1 MNIIE
6 IINIIAIII
15 IPIVSVVIGQYLQ
28 NRSEKRKDKVE
39 VFKTLMTYRN
49 SGYTDSTCVKSLNLI
64 PILFIKDK
72 KVMNA
77 YNDFVKL
84 MNTTEKN
91 SDTEKQIAI
100 TKVKLLE
107 EIAKSLKYNKIN
119 WEIINTPYL
128 PPETLINQQ
137 MGEQLVKNMATIFK
151 TSANIMNEDYAG
163 KLNES
168 LALSIERD
176 KLDIKQAKSK
186 AKKSSKK

>member
-15 IPIVSVVIGQYLQ
+15 IPILSVVIGQYLQ

-84 MNTTEKN
+84 MNSTEKN

-176 KLDIKQAKSK
+176 KLDIKQAKIK

>member
-15 IPIVSVVIGQYLQ
+15 IPILSVVIGQYLQ

-84 MNTTEKN
+84 MNSTEKN

-176 KLDIKQAKSK
+176 KLDIKQAKIK
-186 AKKSSKK
+186 AKKII

>member
-84 MNTTEKN
+84 MNSTEKN

-107 EIAKSLKYNKIN
+107 KIAKSLKYNKIN

>member
-28 NRSEKRKDKVE
+28 NRAEKRNDKVE
-39 VFKTLMTYRN
+39 IFKTLMTYRN

-84 MNTTEKN
+84 MNTKEKN
-91 SDTEKQIAI
+91 VDIENQISI

-163 KLNES
+163 KVNES